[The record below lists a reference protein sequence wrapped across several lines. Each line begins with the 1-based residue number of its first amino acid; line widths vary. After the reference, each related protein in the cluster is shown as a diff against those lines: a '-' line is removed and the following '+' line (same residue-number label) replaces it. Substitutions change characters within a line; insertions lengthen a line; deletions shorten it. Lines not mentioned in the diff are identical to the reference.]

1 MTKET
6 KPVVM
11 ITGAAGNLGSAVT
24 RYYAEHDVRLFL
36 WAHREGELSDRHPE
50 LSENPDHLLMEGV
63 DLTEG
68 EQVKQAVDQGLEKL
82 TRIDVLVH
90 TVGGFRM
97 GQKVHEL
104 DAEIWDLMMGL
115 NVQTLLNTVR
125 AVVPQMLENKTG
137 KIITIGA
144 RTSLEGKGKM
154 GAYSAAKGA
163 VLRLTESMA
172 AELKGKGI
180 NVNCVL
186 PGTID
191 TPENRQAMPDA
202 NVEKWV
208 KPASLAEVI
217 GFLASEKAADIHGAA
232 VPVYGGS

>member
-1 MTKET
+1 MKKEK

-11 ITGAAGNLGSAVT
+11 ITGAAGNLGSAVA
-24 RYYAEHDVRLFL
+24 RYFSSRGVRLFL
-36 WAHREGELSDRHPE
+36 WAYHEGELSDRYPE
-50 LSENPDHLLMEGV
+50 LRENPDHLLVEGV
-63 DLTEG
+63 DLTEQ
-68 EQVKQAVDQGLEKL
+68 EEVKQAVEKGLEKL
-82 TRIDVLVH
+82 GRIDVLVH

-97 GQKVHEL
+97 GQEVHEL
-104 DAEIWDLMMGL
+104 DAQTWNLMMDL
-115 NVQTLLNTVR
+115 NVKTLLNTVQ
-125 AVVPQMLENKTG
+125 AVIPHLLENKQG

-144 RTSLEGKGKM
+144 RTSLEGKAKM

-172 AELKGKGI
+172 AELKTEGI

-191 TPENRQAMPDA
+191 TPENRRAMPNADTD
-202 NVEKWV
+202 KWV

-217 GFLASEKAADIHGAA
+217 GFLASEEARDIHGTA
-232 VPVYGGS
+232 VPVYGG